1 MTRVVITGYASLDH
15 VALLDGAPT
24 PGATT
29 RILRRPAQAWPRV
42 GGSPAY
48 VAASLV
54 AGGIADAAPVSWIG
68 DDAAGSAYRA
78 ALAECGVRSD
88 GIANVQGART
98 PIAILGYTPDGGCV
112 CLYHASLP
120 EPLALTTHQANLLAS
135 AEWICLTVGPPALTD
150 RILDLA
156 PPHLAWVVKHDARA
170 FSRAQAERLARRADL
185 ICFSHS
191 ETEFVSGIGR
201 LRDDCMVIETRGAGG
216 AAVRW
221 RNEQIA
227 LPAIP
232 VPADDTTGAGDTL
245 VGGMLAQLIAKP
257 GDPVGALRAGM
268 EAAATLLRRRH
279 ALQ

>member
-24 PGATT
+24 PGTTT
-29 RILRRPAQAWPRV
+29 RILRRPAQAWPRA

-48 VAASLV
+48 VAAALV

-68 DDAAGSAYRA
+68 DDVASEAYRA
-78 ALAECGVRSD
+78 ALREHGVRDD
-88 GIANVQGART
+88 GVANVAGGRT
-98 PIAILGYTPDGGCV
+98 PIAILGYAPDGGCV

-120 EPLALTTHQANLLAS
+120 EPLALTPHQATLLES

-150 RILDLA
+150 RVLDLE

-170 FSRAQAERLARRADL
+170 LSPAQAVRLARRADL
-185 ICFSHS
+185 ICFSHA
-191 ETEFVSGIGR
+191 ETEFLGGLSDV
-201 LRDDCMVIETRGAGG
+201 RDNCVVIETHGARG

-221 RNEQIA
+221 HNEQIA

-232 VPADDTTGAGDTL
+232 VPADDPTGAGDTL

-257 GDPVGALRAGM
+257 DDPVGALRAGM
-268 EAAATLLRRRH
+268 EAAATLLRRRQ
-279 ALQ
+279 AFQ